1 LLSNEFSLDIDWGF
15 APDPTGGAYSAPQTH
30 SWFQRGGRR
39 GMEGREGKSL
49 GEGEEGRGKG
59 EWKREGKR
67 AEWGAITP
75 WLLGD
80 RRSRV

>member
-1 LLSNEFSLDIDWGF
+1 
-15 APDPTGGAYSAPQTH
+15 
-30 SWFQRGGRR
+30 
-39 GMEGREGKSL
+39 MEGREGKSL